1 MEVLVDGGERKPGHL
16 FVFTVQLSGPYH
28 ELQERQPIP
37 AMGAFYTTDRPRIRC
52 VRRARLDSRGVW
64 HDDSMEQL
72 PYIDEHSQR
81 VDAPVE
87 VVWTALLKVLHREMG
102 GSARMARILGCDP
115 AQGTAELTGRPGEAV
130 PGFRV
135 AETEP
140 GRRLALR
147 GRHRF
152 ANYALTF
159 VLDGDCLRAQTH
171 AACPGILGRL
181 YRAAVIGSG
190 GHRLV
195 TRRLL
200 RQVARCA
207 K

>member
-1 MEVLVDGGERKPGHL
+1 
-16 FVFTVQLSGPYH
+16 
-28 ELQERQPIP
+28 
-37 AMGAFYTTDRPRIRC
+37 
-52 VRRARLDSRGVW
+52 
-64 HDDSMEQL
+64 
-72 PYIDEHSQR
+72 
-81 VDAPVE
+81 
-87 VVWTALLKVLHREMG
+87 G
-102 GSARMARILGCDP
+102 GSAAFARLLGCDP
-115 AQGTAELTGRPGEAV
+115 ARGTAEFAGRPGDAV

-135 AETEP
+135 VEAEH

-159 VLDGDCLRAQTH
+159 VLDGGSLRAETH
-171 AACPGILGRL
+171 AAFPGVLGRL

-200 RQVARCA
+200 CQVAGATRDA
-207 K
+207 SAASV